1 MSGIHREFAE
11 HSLET
16 YPGARPVKQTTRR
29 LSEPKRL
36 AVGAEID
43 RLLKANFIRE
53 IKISTWLANPVLVP
67 KKNTNILCMCI
78 DYTSLNKDFPKDNFP
93 ITSDRSN
100 HRLDSQM
107 PAPLFPRRLLGLSAD
122 PDEEGG

>member
-1 MSGIHREFAE
+1 MPGIPREFAE
-11 HSLET
+11 HSLHIN
-16 YPGARPVKQTTRR
+16 PGSKPIKQTTRR

-67 KKNTNILCMCI
+67 KKNTNILRMCI
-78 DYTSLNKDFPKDNFP
+78 DFTTLNKHCPKDNFP
-93 ITSDRSN
+93 
-100 HRLDSQM
+100 L
-107 PAPLFPRRLLGLSAD
+107 PRID
-122 PDEEGG
+122 

>member
-1 MSGIHREFAE
+1 MPGIPREFAE

-16 YPGARPVKQTTRR
+16 YPGVKPVKQTTRR

-43 RLLKANFIRE
+43 RPLKANFIRE

-67 KKNTNILCMCI
+67 KKNTDILRMCI
-78 DYTSLNKDFPKDNFP
+78 DYTSLNS
-93 ITSDRSN
+93 T
-100 HRLDSQM
+100 
-107 PAPLFPRRLLGLSAD
+107 ARRTISRCLESIKLSTRQQDANVSLSST
-122 PDEEGG
+122 PNRVINKSE